1 MIRYFLY
8 SFIFLFPSILSSQGF
23 VDPCG
28 TGLDPFDHSHQLLF
42 DSCFRTQT
50 FLPNKKCTITITD
63 SMFTTG
69 KPETI
74 EVKLDNQGR
83 PVLLSHAMQDAE
95 RISCALI
102 SCDYRNNEF
111 YSTHIQGADSAITSI
126 YREIKSPNGRY
137 REEISW
143 YQPDTTKRPDS
154 RICFYRNISGRD
166 SCIKTYSTRSGT
178 VIQTL
183 TKVNAVNDSVEER
196 TYMNIQYRW
205 HDSEGDTTYSRRIIT
220 FNKRKQVVKREYT
233 SIKTGIKFIWIYKY
247 DKAGRLIGYSYT
259 DSYGK
264 AEAFSIERNKD
275 GLPSVVRCYSTMY
288 RTIYRVHWE

>member
-69 KPETI
+69 KSETI
-74 EVKLDNQGR
+74 EVKFGNEGR
-83 PVLLSHAMQDAE
+83 PVLLLHAMQDAE

-111 YSTHIQGADSAITSI
+111 YSTHIQGTDSAITSV

-154 RICFYRNISGRD
+154 RICYYRNISGRD

-196 TYMNIQYRW
+196 TFMNIQYRW

-220 FNKRKQVVKREYT
+220 FNKRKQVVKREYV
-233 SIKTGIKFIWIYKY
+233 SIKTGIKFIWVYRY
-247 DKAGRLIGYSYT
+247 NEAGRLTDYAYT

-264 AEAFSIERNKD
+264 NEAFTIVRNNA
-275 GLPSVVRCYSTMY
+275 GLPSVVRCYGTMY
-288 RTIYRVHWE
+288 RTIYRFHWE

>member
-1 MIRYFLY
+1 LKNIIICL
-8 SFIFLFPSILSSQGF
+8 IVLLPNLLCGQGF

-28 TGLDPFDHSHQLLF
+28 TGLDPFDHSHQVLF

-50 FLPNKKCTITITD
+50 FIPNKKCTITITD

-74 EVKLDNQGR
+74 EVKFDNQGR

-102 SCDYRNNEF
+102 SCTYRNNEF
-111 YSTHIQGADSAITSI
+111 YSTHIQGSDSARTSV

-137 REEISW
+137 REDLTW
-143 YQPDTTKRPDS
+143 YQSDTTKRPDS
-154 RICFYRNISGRD
+154 RICYYRNIAGRD

-178 VIQTL
+178 VIQSL

-205 HDSEGDTTYSRRIIT
+205 HDSEGDTTYSRRTIT
-220 FNKRKQVVKREYT
+220 FNKRRQVVKREYV
-233 SIKTGIKFIWIYKY
+233 SIKTGIKFIWVYKY
-247 DKAGRLIGYSYT
+247 NNSGRLIGHAYS

-264 AEAFSIERNKD
+264 NEAFTIERNNA
-275 GLPSVVRCYSTMY
+275 GLPSVVRCYGTMY
-288 RTIYRVHWE
+288 RTIYRFNWE